1 MLAEKNKDIGSALG
15 LLKIISN
22 DEKARMVYEAR
33 EAELMDQ
40 RTRIK
45 SAIDKGR
52 VEGRSEGRAEGR
64 AEGRSEGRVE
74 GRSEGRS
81 EGKAEIIRALLT
93 RGMGLEEVAS
103 IAGMDI
109 SGVAEIQK
117 ETLGGLGNAG

>member
-1 MLAEKNKDIGSALG
+1 M
-15 LLKIISN
+15 KIISN

-45 SAIDKGR
+45 SAIDM
-52 VEGRSEGRAEGR
+52 
-64 AEGRSEGRVE
+64 
-74 GRSEGRS
+74 GRS

-117 ETLGGLGNAG
+117 ETLGGLGNAGF

>member
-22 DEKARMVYEAR
+22 DEKTRMVYEAR

-40 RTRIK
+40 RTRLK
-45 SAIDKGR
+45 SALDK
-52 VEGRSEGRAEGR
+52 
-64 AEGRSEGRVE
+64 

-81 EGKAEIIRALLT
+81 EGKAEIIRTLLT